1 MTGGNIDS
9 YIATFTKLMKMAGYK
24 ENEHGAL
31 NLFKKRLP
39 DGLNIWIINNNDPV
53 PDTLKG
59 WQECTCQQ
67 QLKYLQ
73 TQEFTGKKKAN
84 PYAAALAKKL
94 GARTHQNHRD
104 PNAIDVD
111 AGRFTPLSDEEKQKL
126 WDTGGCFRCQKKGHI
141 VKNCPTKQ
149 NGNAEY
155 GRPAP
160 TQNAH
165 SGITEVP
172 EPKNLE
178 SILADVKAYLSTEE
192 NKQKFYDGLMELDFA

>member
-1 MTGGNIDS
+1 
-9 YIATFTKLMKMAGYK
+9 MKMAGYK

-31 NLFKKRLP
+31 NLFKKGLP
-39 DGLNIWIINNNDPV
+39 DGLNVRIINNNDPV

-59 WQECTCQQ
+59 WQESACQQ

-73 TQEFTGKKKAN
+73 TQEFLGKKKAN

-104 PNAIDVD
+104 PNAMDVD
-111 AGRFTPLSDEEKQKL
+111 AGRFIPLIDEEKQKL
-126 WDTGGCFRCQKKGHI
+126 RDTGGCFRCQKKGHI
-141 VKNCPTKQ
+141 AKYCPTKQ

-178 SILADVKAYLSTEE
+178 SVLADIKAYLSTEE